1 MADAQPNVDQRI
13 FDDSGKYL
21 DRFELL
27 FLMSIATVTLSSLI
41 DIDDPTANLAS
52 EIGWIAVTLATG
64 LTFML
69 ALRSSGMRKRPRRI
83 AEVFV
88 ILLIVSVVLV
98 AVLDMAEGVP
108 EGTISG
114 ARPTLVLVGVAFLSP
129 IVVLRRIFVH
139 TRVDRT
145 TLLGA
150 ISVFLLL
157 AVAFEYAFLFSAG
170 QIDGSFFNQGDQPTT
185 SFMYFS
191 LVTITTLGYGDLS
204 PAHEVGKFLATA
216 EAVIGQVFL
225 VTVVARLVSLY
236 GMSRPDSA
244 EQPAAD

>member
-1 MADAQPNVDQRI
+1 M
-13 FDDSGKYL
+13 L
-21 DRFELL
+21 
-27 FLMSIATVTLSSLI
+27 TLI
-41 DIDDPTANLAS
+41 QA
-52 EIGWIAVTLATG
+52 
-64 LTFML
+64 
-69 ALRSSGMRKRPRRI
+69 
-83 AEVFV
+83 
-88 ILLIVSVVLV
+88 ILLILGVVRFFVIAHFIMSWLLRFE
-98 AVLDMAEGVP
+98 VLNIRQEFVGQVWYGLERILDPIYSRVRRVVP
-108 EGTISG
+108 DLGGID
-114 ARPTLVLVGVAFLSP
+114 LSP

-170 QIDGSFFNQGDQPTT
+170 QVDGSFFNQGDQPTT

-244 EQPAAD
+244 DQPAAD